1 MNLDSPQLK
10 VAMARRIL
18 HRAGLDPNDMSGQVT
33 LRADDGR
40 SYWTSPMETFDVTV
54 PGSVVRLPFDVGP
67 VEAGVAEDGR
77 IALDAGGPVPASTAS
92 GWIGA
97 IYQNRPDV
105 KAVIHTHAPY
115 IGAVATTG
123 RVVGLYNNRS
133 VIFHGDQAF
142 YDDDGTATDSRDGIV
157 GALARFH
164 VLIMRNHGAVVVG
177 ETIEMAT
184 MRAVLLEEA
193 ARFQVHA
200 QSIGGT
206 PFPDSDALVGR
217 RVAHVG
223 NLARL
228 WDSHVRRVM
237 RTDGDLFATTTIEPL
252 TRPAAQDRLSSGL

>member
-1 MNLDSPQLK
+1 MNLDNPQLK

-33 LRADDGR
+33 LRADDGQ

-67 VEAGVAEDGR
+67 VEA
-77 IALDAGGPVPASTAS
+77 
-92 GWIGA
+92 
-97 IYQNRPDV
+97 
-105 KAVIHTHAPY
+105 
-115 IGAVATTG
+115 
-123 RVVGLYNNRS
+123 YNNRS
-133 VIFHGDQAF
+133 VIFYGDQAF

-157 GALARFH
+157 GALGRFH
-164 VLIMRNHGAVVVG
+164 VLNMRNHGAVVVA

-193 ARFQVHA
+193 ARFQMHA
-200 QSIGGT
+200 HSIGGT

-223 NLARL
+223 KLPRL

-237 RTDGDLFATTTIEPL
+237 RTDPDLFATTTIESP
-252 TRPAAQDRLSSGL
+252 TRPAAQERLSSGR